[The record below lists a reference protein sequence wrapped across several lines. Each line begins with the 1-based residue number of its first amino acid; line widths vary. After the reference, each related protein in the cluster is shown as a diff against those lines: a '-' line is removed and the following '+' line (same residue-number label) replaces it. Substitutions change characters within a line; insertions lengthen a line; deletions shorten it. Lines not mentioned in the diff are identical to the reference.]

1 MQSERAHN
9 INKELPAYQAKVN
22 LLKQIDDAAS
32 RFGDASSRQ
41 GGATLKSNKL
51 KELNS
56 LRGAEA
62 KASAQ

>member
-1 MQSERAHN
+1 MKSERAHN
-9 INKELPAYQAKVN
+9 INKDLPAYQAKVN

-32 RFGDASSRQ
+32 RFGDTSSRQ
-41 GGATLKSNKL
+41 GGALKSNKL

-62 KASAQ
+62 KKSA